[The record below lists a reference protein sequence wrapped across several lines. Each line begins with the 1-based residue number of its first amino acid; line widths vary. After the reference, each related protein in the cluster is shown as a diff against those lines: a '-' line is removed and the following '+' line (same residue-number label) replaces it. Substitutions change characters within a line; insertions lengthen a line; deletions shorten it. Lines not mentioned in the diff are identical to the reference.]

1 MGDWAVFLPQ
11 EVDRKGMNLSSRDN
25 IYSRFWRHVS
35 KEFIFSLSVKSH
47 CLGARCAAEMLVDSV
62 YMNSDK

>member
-1 MGDWAVFLPQ
+1 
-11 EVDRKGMNLSSRDN
+11 MNLSSRDN

-35 KEFIFSLSVKSH
+35 KEFIVSLSVKSH

-62 YMNSDK
+62 YMDSDK